1 MEWKVIFERR
11 QPKGFHPLDREFF
24 GPMQVGLMNANGQP
38 ALDRKVIEPKL
49 LCVLLH
55 APAPE
60 LASQRDHELQEL
72 SAGKHVI

>member
-1 MEWKVIFERR
+1 
-11 QPKGFHPLDREFF
+11 
-24 GPMQVGLMNANGQP
+24 MQVGLMNANGQP

-60 LASQRDHELQEL
+60 LASQRDHELQQL
-72 SAGKHVI
+72 SAGKHLI